1 MLLGIFRK
9 MSRLQTIAVGFFVII
24 MIGTVLLMMPFSSR
38 NSEVT
43 SFLTCLFTSASATC
57 VTGLSV
63 VDTFS
68 HWSFIG
74 QLIMLILIQ
83 IGGLGFVT
91 FGVGV
96 SLILNKRIG
105 LKQRGLIRESVNV
118 IEIGGVVRLVKMIL
132 KGTFLIEGVGA
143 VLLAIRFVPQMGWG
157 KGIWYGIFH
166 SISAF
171 CNAGFDLMGC
181 WQPSSSFT
189 FYTEDAYVL
198 TILMSLIIIGSIGFF
213 VWADLKNSKWH
224 WKRYTLHT
232 KMVLSFTVV
241 LILAGAI
248 LFFILERNGLYQGLS
263 LQDQICN
270 ALFSAVTP
278 RTAGFN
284 AVSNSGLC
292 DASKMLTTILMF
304 IGGSPGS
311 TAGGVKTTTVFVLLL
326 HLRATYTRSGG
337 CNIFGRRIENADIEK
352 AAAVVVTN
360 LTASLA
366 ISFVICALQNL
377 DIGDLIFEV
386 VSAISTVG
394 MSAGLTGQLSAVSQI
409 LIIAL
414 MYIGR
419 VGSMS
424 FGLSFT
430 DKKRFSHM
438 KQPVEKITIG

>member
-9 MSRLQTIAVGFFVII
+9 MSRMQTIAVGFFVII
-24 MIGTVLLMMPFSSR
+24 MIGTIMLMMPFSSR
-38 NSEVT
+38 SGECT

-74 QLIMLILIQ
+74 QLILLILIQ
-83 IGGLGFVT
+83 VGGLGFVT

-96 SLILNKRIG
+96 SLLLNRRIR

-118 IEIGGVVRLVKMIL
+118 MEIGGVVRLVKMIL
-132 KGTFLIEGVGA
+132 KGTIFIEGAGA
-143 VLLAIRFVPQMGWG
+143 LLLAIRFVPQMGWG

-171 CNAGFDLMGC
+171 CNAGFDLMGYR
-181 WQPSSSFT
+181 QPSSSFT
-189 FYTEDAYVL
+189 FYQEDAYVL
-198 TILMSLIIIGSIGFF
+198 VILMALIIVGSIGFF
-213 VWADLKNSKWH
+213 VWADLKKNKWH

-232 KMVLSFTVV
+232 KMVLSISAV
-241 LILAGAI
+241 LILAGAV
-248 LFFILERNGLYQGLS
+248 LFFILESNGLYQGFS
-263 LQDQICN
+263 LLDKICN

-292 DASKMLTTILMF
+292 DASKMLTTVLMF

-337 CNIFGRRIENADIEK
+337 CNIFGRRIEKDDIQK

-366 ISFVICALQNL
+366 ISFIICAIQNL
-377 DIGDLIFEV
+377 DIGDLMFEV

-394 MSAGLTGQLSAVSQI
+394 MSAGLTGELSAVSQI

-419 VGSMS
+419 VGSLS

-430 DKKRFSHM
+430 DKKKLSHT
-438 KQPVEKITIG
+438 KQPAEKITIG